1 MKKTMMILLTSLF
14 LMGCTDNQV
23 EEDSNGNTDEESVE
37 VVVQEDAKVFIQEG
51 PEEISIRS
59 ENSEIRQLSLF
70 SLEYDPEKD
79 ELLETELLK
88 EKENIPADEQTTWE
102 VIYSEGI
109 PSMKLVWELATGE
122 AGEYVIAYDGK
133 DGLNEEEIQVLP
145 KEDKE

>member
-1 MKKTMMILLTSLF
+1 MMILLTSLF

-23 EEDSNGNTDEESVE
+23 EEDWIENSDKESVE
-37 VVVQEDAKVFIQEG
+37 DVVQENAKVFIQEG

-133 DGLNEEEIQVLP
+133 DGLKEEEIQVLP
-145 KEDKE
+145 KQDKE